1 MRLGQTGRRVLLV
14 TLLLSVI
21 GFVGVLGFYWM
32 RDGSLES
39 AGREMDSN
47 LSKIDS
53 TTEPL
58 QDSVKGVGDG
68 VKETIENATDGDDK
82 T

>member
-1 MRLGQTGRRVLLV
+1 MRVIGGLLIVLL
-14 TLLLSVI
+14 I